1 MNAVN
6 HKGMIYLIAVIP
18 FLLNDLSN
26 IHASS
31 YEQWVLVD
39 YACRMASLLFL
50 GVMVFKGRLKPD
62 DLGLSLD
69 RKGRLAFWTLILASM
84 TMVYCLASEVLLK
97 PFEGVWSATVVEY
110 DRESAFFLVDMTF
123 GLTLVAVSEEIIF
136 RGLALSALKAYTR
149 NPVVIVLVS
158 ALVFALIHWSTGA
171 KNILDCFAYGMIFM
185 AVTMRVRSIIPATV
199 VHFLLDY
206 YLLV

>member
-18 FLLNDLSN
+18 FFLNDFSN

-50 GVMVFKGRLKPD
+50 GVLVFKRRLKPG

-69 RKGRLAFWTLILASM
+69 GKGPLVFWTLILAGM
-84 TMVYCLASEVLLK
+84 TMAYCLVSEVLLK
-97 PFEGVWSATVVEY
+97 PLDGLWSAPVVEY
-110 DRESAFFLVDMTF
+110 DRESAIFLVDMTF
-123 GLTLVAVSEEIIF
+123 GLALVAVSEEIIF

-149 NPVVIVLVS
+149 NPVVIALAS
-158 ALVFALIHWSTGA
+158 AFVFALIHWSTGVR
-171 KNILDCFAYGMIFM
+171 NILDCFVYGMIFM
-185 AVTMRVRSIIPATV
+185 AVTMRVRSIAPATV

-206 YLLV
+206 YLLA